1 MKKIKEVASWLVW
14 VLFGVLVL
22 KMDFD
27 AIRLAIS
34 LVVGLFTGVGFL
46 TWVMMF
52 ANMMLLFLGATVG
65 GIILKIVLDG
75 KEFNI

>member
-1 MKKIKEVASWLVW
+1 MKNFKEVMVW
-14 VLFGVLVL
+14 FAWVIFGVLVL

-52 ANMMLLFLGATVG
+52 AKMIVMFLGATVG
-65 GIILKIVLDG
+65 GIILKTVLDG
-75 KEFNI
+75 KEF

>member
-1 MKKIKEVASWLVW
+1 MKKIREVASWLVW

-27 AIRLAIS
+27 AIILAIK
-34 LVVGLFTGVGFL
+34 LVVSLFTGVGFL

>member
-27 AIRLAIS
+27 AIILAIK

-46 TWVMMF
+46 TWVMMLIK
-52 ANMMLLFLGATVG
+52 MIVMFLGATVG
-65 GIILKIVLDG
+65 GIILKTVLDG
-75 KEFNI
+75 KEFK